1 MVSLTDFKMI
11 CSYNAK
17 RAYQNKIRRSSTRL
31 LADGGCVWVFS
42 YGTHSQN
49 SSKDKTSVDSKLEEV
64 VNIIYS
70 SSSELRGVLATTTPT
85 AARTAK
91 IIIFK
96 KGRSPSLRD
105 YEAKFSSC
113 T

>member
-1 MVSLTDFKMI
+1 MASLTDFKMI

-49 SSKDKTSVDSKLEEV
+49 SSKDKTSVESKLEEV
-64 VNIIYS
+64 VNII
-70 SSSELRGVLATTTPT
+70 
-85 AARTAK
+85 
-91 IIIFK
+91 
-96 KGRSPSLRD
+96 
-105 YEAKFSSC
+105 
-113 T
+113 

>member
-42 YGTHSQN
+42 QN

-64 VNIIYS
+64 VNII
-70 SSSELRGVLATTTPT
+70 
-85 AARTAK
+85 
-91 IIIFK
+91 
-96 KGRSPSLRD
+96 
-105 YEAKFSSC
+105 
-113 T
+113 